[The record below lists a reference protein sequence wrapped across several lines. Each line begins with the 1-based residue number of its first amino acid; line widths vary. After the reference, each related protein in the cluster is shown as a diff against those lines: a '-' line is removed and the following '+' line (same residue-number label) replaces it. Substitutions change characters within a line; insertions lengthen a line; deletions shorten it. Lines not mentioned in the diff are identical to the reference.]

1 MNQIALFTMNIK
13 RIYQLAF
20 FLAILL
26 PITSKGQISQGGIP
40 IQINKQKSA
49 SITTDL
55 EVMPAVDNQ
64 VLRNKYSRTDESMLK
79 PFRFAHSFDVA
90 LTPNNCGKWYNT
102 SKVNVWQLR
111 IRSTGAYSLN
121 LILNQY
127 KLPEGARLFLI
138 SSTTGEIKG
147 AYTSFNNT
155 IGKVLAIEPVS
166 GDELLV
172 QYEEPVNVAF
182 RGEFLITK
190 VAHDFIGITGNG
202 VHRPLGI
209 SGSCNRNV
217 NCDLANGDE
226 NNRDAICRII
236 IEGTEICS
244 GSMVNNTAMNGTPYM
259 LTAYHCIGSETQA
272 EASIFLFNYEM
283 PYCSLSNPS
292 TDGDVSHSLSG
303 SSLKASFDSLDFALL
318 QLNNI
323 PPYYY
328 HPYLAGWNRNN
339 TPPTSSSC
347 IHHPQGD
354 IKKVSLD
361 RLSAVSNSFNSSYR
375 PKAFWNILKWDVGVT
390 EAGSSGSPLFDQNN
404 QLIGTLT
411 GGSATCSLPTNDF
424 FEKFAL
430 SWNYRSE
437 ATKQL
442 KSWLDP
448 SNSGVTSLSG
458 MYINS
463 GKTLCK
469 PYTNF
474 KDNDTHT
481 AIPITNGLTTKGY
494 YSGTNLDGFTEFAEQ
509 FKFSKNC
516 VVQGVS
522 LGIAKVKTN
531 PLSTSS
537 LINVQVYSGTDF
549 PQTLLYSEQFDINR
563 FYTDAMNY
571 IPFQNPVS
579 TQGNFFISYDISQLQ
594 AGDTLVVYTANRKAD
609 VTNSFFLKN
618 PSGWSKY
625 NSQNLNGNGS
635 ALLTELTACDVD
647 DPLIIDEVKTISP
660 EASFFPNPLYGNSVL
675 NVKTNEAIDCTDEIE
690 VFDLMGK
697 KQEVQTILTDS
708 NNARFNFSGMRNG
721 IYFIRM
727 NAGGHAIVGKIAYI
741 P

>member
-1 MNQIALFTMNIK
+1 MNIR
-13 RIYQLAF
+13 RIYQVVI
-20 FLAILL
+20 FLAILI
-26 PITSKGQISQGGIP
+26 PATVKGQISQGGIP

-49 SITTDL
+49 SVTTDL
-55 EVMPAVDNQ
+55 VVMPAVDNNE
-64 VLRNKYSRTDESMLK
+64 LRNKFSRTDESVLK
-79 PFRFAHSFDVA
+79 PFHFAHSFDVA
-90 LTPNNCGKWYNT
+90 LSPNNSGKWYNT
-102 SKVNVWQLR
+102 TEVNVWQLR
-111 IRSTGAYSLN
+111 IRSTGAFSLN
-121 LILNQY
+121 LILNQF

-138 SSTTGEIKG
+138 SSSTGEIKG
-147 AYTSFNNT
+147 AYTSVNNT
-155 IGKVLAIEPVS
+155 DSKILAIEPVS
-166 GDELLV
+166 GDELIV

-190 VAHDFIGITGNG
+190 IAHDFIGITGDG
-202 VHRPLGI
+202 IHRPLGI

-244 GSMVNNTAMNGTPYM
+244 GSMVNNTAMNSTPYL

-272 EASIFLFNYEM
+272 ESSVFLFNYEM

-292 TDGDVSHSLSG
+292 TDGDVSHTLSG

-323 PPYYY
+323 PPYYF

-339 TPPTSSSC
+339 TAPTSSSC

-361 RLSAVSNSFNSSYR
+361 RSSAVSNSFNSSYR

-404 QLIGTLT
+404 ELVGTLT

-424 FEKFAL
+424 FEKFAM

-442 KSWLDP
+442 KAWLDP
-448 SNSGVTSLSG
+448 LNSGVTSLSG

-463 GKTLCK
+463 GINLCK
-469 PYTNF
+469 PFTNF
-474 KDNDTHT
+474 KDNDTHA
-481 AIPITNGLTTKGY
+481 AIPITNGLTKKGY

-516 VVQGVS
+516 IIQGVS

-531 PLSTSS
+531 SLYTSS
-537 LINVQVYSGTDF
+537 SINVQVYSGVNS
-549 PQTLLYSEQFDINR
+549 PESLLYTQTVGISK
-563 FYTDAMNY
+563 FYNDAMNY
-571 IPFQNPVS
+571 ISFQNPVK
-579 TQGNFFISYDISQLQ
+579 TEGNFFISYDISQLQ
-594 AGDTLVVYTANRKAD
+594 AGDTLVVYMANRKAD

-618 PSGWSKY
+618 PSGWSTY

-635 ALLTELTACDVD
+635 ALLTELNACDID

-660 EASFFPNPLYGNSVL
+660 EVSFFPNPLYGNSVL
-675 NVKTNEAIDCTDEIE
+675 NVKTYDAIDCPDEIE
-690 VFDLMGK
+690 VFDLLGN
-697 KQEVQTILTDS
+697 KQQVQTIITNP
-708 NNARFNFSGMRNG
+708 NNAKLNFTGMRNG
-721 IYFIRM
+721 IYFIRLST
-727 NAGGHAIVGKIAYI
+727 GGHPVVGKIAWI